1 MSFLFSGISRNFA
14 TMNHTPIKLLK
25 EEQRPREKLL
35 TKGIATLTEAEL
47 IAILLRSGTTKKSA
61 LALAEDIIENIGGI
75 EQLLEVSYDE
85 LVRIKGIGQAKALS
99 IIAAMEIARRSRLAL
114 KQLKRFDSSTA
125 VGQYLQERLGY
136 LSRETFLG
144 LFFNNNLELVKEKEL
159 TQGGLNY
166 VMVDKKTL
174 FKYALKYNATSI
186 IISHNHPSGKLVPSE
201 ADINLTNEIVAA
213 ARILELSILDHIIV
227 SKEGYFSFA
236 EEGLL

>member
-14 TMNHTPIKLLK
+14 TMNHIPIKLLK